1 MAEISRRRAQQRADI
16 RQTVRVTTN
25 SSSSGRKSGQIKLE
39 TNENETAS
47 AMKIRVHVKLEKVV
61 SQFPAL
67 VFLLNFFGCN
77 PYGKMWKTQSV
88 GEWTR
93 CCCCRRCC
101 CSRADFAAAAVS
113 LLISALFVGALCQ
126 MPGVDFSLM
135 KRGNWKAATKRKS
148 ERTFSLSVRPTVCAL
163 FSILFLYAAQLPKV
177 FFFLLFLS
185 L

>member
-67 VFLLNFFGCN
+67 VFLLNFFFGCN
-77 PYGKMWKTQSV
+77 PYGKMGKTQSV
-88 GEWTR
+88 GEWT
-93 CCCCRRCC
+93 RCC